1 MQEELLVL
9 EQFEEEAPLLQDQML
24 RKYWLISEL
33 FKISEEEELYWKQK
47 SHDRLLHEGDINTE
61 YFHRIANGRKRRN
74 LILKL
79 EDGDRSIEGDSDL
92 LAHATEYYK
101 KLFGPEL
108 GNSFPLDP
116 ALWDEEDKV
125 NEPENALLCQPFSE
139 EEIKFALFQ
148 MEKTKQQDQTKFQLS
163 SIRLVGISLN
173 LTSSNFLKTSTQA
186 TYLSAGWTMVLSPS
200 SLKSKMLPK
209 SNSLDQFVFWIVF
222 TSGSLKL

>member
-24 RKYWLISEL
+24 RKSWLISEL
-33 FKISEEEELYWKQK
+33 FKISEEKELHWKQR
-47 SHDRLLHEGDINTE
+47 SHDRLLHEGDIKTE

-116 ALWDEEDKV
+116 AL
-125 NEPENALLCQPFSE
+125 
-139 EEIKFALFQ
+139 
-148 MEKTKQQDQTKFQLS
+148 
-163 SIRLVGISLN
+163 
-173 LTSSNFLKTSTQA
+173 
-186 TYLSAGWTMVLSPS
+186 
-200 SLKSKMLPK
+200 
-209 SNSLDQFVFWIVF
+209 
-222 TSGSLKL
+222 

>member
-1 MQEELLVL
+1 
-9 EQFEEEAPLLQDQML
+9 
-24 RKYWLISEL
+24 
-33 FKISEEEELYWKQK
+33 
-47 SHDRLLHEGDINTE
+47 LLHEGDIKTE

-173 LTSSNFLKTSTQA
+173 LTSLNFLKTSTQA
-186 TYLSAGWTMVLSPS
+186 TYLSAG
-200 SLKSKMLPK
+200 
-209 SNSLDQFVFWIVF
+209 
-222 TSGSLKL
+222 

>member
-1 MQEELLVL
+1 MQEKLLVL

-24 RKYWLISEL
+24 RKSWLISEL

-92 LAHATEYYK
+92 LAHATKYYK

-116 ALWDEEDKV
+116 AIWDEEDKV
-125 NEPENALLCQPFSE
+125 NETENALLCQPFSE

-173 LTSSNFLKTSTQA
+173 LTSLNFLKTSTQA
-186 TYLSAGWTMVLSPS
+186 TYLSAG
-200 SLKSKMLPK
+200 
-209 SNSLDQFVFWIVF
+209 
-222 TSGSLKL
+222 